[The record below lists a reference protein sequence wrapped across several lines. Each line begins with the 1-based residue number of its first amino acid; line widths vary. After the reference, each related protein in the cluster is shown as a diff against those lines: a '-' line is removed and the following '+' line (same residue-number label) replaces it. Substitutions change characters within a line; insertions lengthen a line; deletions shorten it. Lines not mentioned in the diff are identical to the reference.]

1 MSEEAKVK
9 VRSLTKSF
17 GDLLVLDD
25 ISFDIK
31 KGDFVC
37 IVGPTGCGKTTC
49 LNLLVKLIEPTSGE
63 ILIDG
68 EPADPKKHNMAFVFQ
83 EPSAYPWLTVEE
95 NIQYGLKIK
104 KIPKN
109 VIAERTEEILD
120 ILGLQE
126 VRKIYPHQLSASIEQ
141 RVVIGRAFALHPD
154 LLLMDEPYAQMD
166 IKMRYYLEDQ
176 VIKLWQKTGSTVLFI
191 THNIEEAIYLSEKCL
206 ILSNKPTTVK
216 EEKAIDLPRPRDI
229 ASPEF
234 IALREYV
241 TSQIKW
247 W

>member
-1 MSEEAKVK
+1 MSEDAKVK

-25 ISFDIK
+25 ISFDIQ

-37 IVGPTGCGKTTC
+37 IVGPTGCGKTTF

-63 ILIDG
+63 ILIDN

-104 KIPKN
+104 KAPKA

-120 ILGLQE
+120 ILGLRE
-126 VRKIYPHQLSASIEQ
+126 VRKTYPHQLSASLEQ

-206 ILSNKPTTVK
+206 ILSNKPTTLK
-216 EEKAIDLPRPRDI
+216 EEKRIDLPRPRDI

-234 IALREYV
+234 IAVREYV
-241 TSQIKW
+241 TNQIKW